1 MFLVHDPFIR
11 VTTMRRFHRIR
22 PPNVGDYTAFIAVG
36 FVFGL
41 VAAVSF
47 VLYQESGSS
56 YAAAVCLACSIGLM
70 FTYIQKR
77 AFDRHVWLAAT
88 PIEIDDTPTD
98 PEPLQQVNNVI
109 NSGRHVRWGIW
120 LTADEWQKIA
130 AATLRN
136 DNKIS
141 RALCMKEGVKGYHLS
156 EQGKFI
162 GWFDRGE
169 KEATGWGDFVYW
181 LVGQGVLHAAA
192 PNQANK
198 LTEVG
203 IAQFEEL
210 ATPQPV
216 D

>member
-1 MFLVHDPFIR
+1 MTQQVYR
-11 VTTMRRFHRIR
+11 TR
-22 PPNVGDYTAFIAVG
+22 PPQGTHLDFAVINILLSAIMFIG
-36 FVFGL
+36 IGL
-41 VAAVSF
+41 VATGYDIVGFCMAGATALGIIF
-47 VLYQESGSS
+47 
-56 YAAAVCLACSIGLM
+56 CM
-70 FTYIQKR
+70 FR
-77 AFDRHVWLAAT
+77 SWAFDRQVWLSAN
-88 PIEIDDTPTD
+88 PIIIDDTPPE
-98 PEPLQQVNNVI
+98 PEPLQQVNTTV

-120 LTADEWQKIA
+120 LTANEWQRIA

-156 EQGKFI
+156 EQGKLV

-169 KEATGWGDFVYW
+169 KEATGWADLVYW

-203 IAQFEEL
+203 IAQFQEL
-210 ATPQPV
+210 ANPQPV